1 MFMATRNALSAT
13 RLLMIAVKEKPVMQ
27 TKSRRNKWKP
37 KNRKIDSGDNYNT
50 YTRAFFG
57 RQKFG
62 AASAVRSISI
72 EDYLNEKQKQ

>member
-13 RLLMIAVKEKPVMQ
+13 RLLMIAVREKPVMQ

-72 EDYLNEKQKQ
+72 EDYLKEKQKQ